1 MFDVGANYTK
11 VFAYSR
17 VYVKMWV
24 HRRAML
30 PEGLKQEKIMK
41 QSAIKQG
48 ESWVSKSDLEFLS
61 ASDYRKGLE
70 KMVKDYPKAVD
81 LKRLLVPGH
90 TFTTTPYNTVIE
102 NLVEALTVSDVY
114 LQRTCPRGP
123 LGASIALELSVYPLG
138 DDAMKDNEWN
148 QVVGTVSVKY
158 STFGTK
164 KKPLPFSMNVEV
176 INYFFEKATT
186 NKSELAVMAKR
197 LLKVVKSKFK
207 KVMTP
212 LLEEARKMEKQEK
225 QAEKELK
232 KLESKKAKRVKK
244 ASAKK
249 VKKAKK
255 EYKKTLVSLETAP
268 RATHGAF
275 DTPMA

>member
-1 MFDVGANYTK
+1 
-11 VFAYSR
+11 
-17 VYVKMWV
+17 
-24 HRRAML
+24 
-30 PEGLKQEKIMK
+30 MK
-41 QSAIKQG
+41 KLSVRQG

-70 KMVKDYPKAVD
+70 KMVKDYPKAID
-81 LKRLLVPGH
+81 LKRLLVPSH
-90 TFTTTPYNTVIE
+90 TFTITPYNTVIE
-102 NLVEALTVSDVY
+102 NLVEALTTSEVY

-123 LGASIALELSVYPLG
+123 LGASIVLDLFVYPLG
-138 DDAMKDNEWN
+138 DDALKDNEFS

-197 LLKVVKSKFK
+197 FLKVVKSKFK

-212 LLEEARKMEKQEK
+212 LLKEARKMEKQEK

-232 KLESKKAKRVKK
+232 KLENKKAKRVKK

-249 VKKAKK
+249 AKKARK
-255 EYKKTLVSLETAP
+255 ESSKTIVSPEITP
-268 RATHGAF
+268 RAVHGAF